1 MESTRYHLQDSP
13 DEGWVT
19 IASAPTGRYPTY
31 NDLIH
36 YAERIRD
43 NVRRQPGRVYNGG
56 HRIIVVQEYVFWTAT
71 PDVQSFDLSKHA
83 ILEGE

>member
-1 MESTRYHLQDSP
+1 MESTRYLLQDS
-13 DEGWVT
+13 DGESWAT

-31 NDLIH
+31 NDLID

-56 HRIIVVQEYVFWTAT
+56 HRILVVQEFVLWTAT
-71 PDVQSFDLSKHA
+71 PDVQSFDLSKHVV
-83 ILEGE
+83 LEGE